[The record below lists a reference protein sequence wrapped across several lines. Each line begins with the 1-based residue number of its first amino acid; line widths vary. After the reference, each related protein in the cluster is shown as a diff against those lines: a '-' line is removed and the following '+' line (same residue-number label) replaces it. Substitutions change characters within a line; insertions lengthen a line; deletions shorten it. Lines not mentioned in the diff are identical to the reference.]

1 MLTRDSEDNNLQ
13 LRFVVCRSL
22 LGAIARVPQ
31 DSLDPQ
37 FGLTPIDGWP
47 N

>member
-1 MLTRDSEDNNLQ
+1 
-13 LRFVVCRSL
+13 
-22 LGAIARVPQ
+22 LGATARVPQ

-37 FGLTPIDGWP
+37 FGLSPVDGWL